1 MNMVC
6 LSRCSRREPTMS
18 EQLPPRGAMH
28 RDNPAGSRLEI
39 ANAYAVGRLVER
51 MEPDYEAAARYIA
64 LQLDISNEAE
74 YGQEYSDAYA
84 VALDVD
90 AALNV

>member
-1 MNMVC
+1 MNDQLYGIDSED
-6 LSRCSRREPTMS
+6 LSFLSMLKYMIRE
-18 EQLPPRGAMH
+18 G
-28 RDNPAGSRLEI
+28 
-39 ANAYAVGRLVER
+39 VLVPV
-51 MEPDYEAAARYIA
+51 EPDYEAAARYIA

-90 AALNV
+90 AALKGTDDDR

>member
-1 MNMVC
+1 
-6 LSRCSRREPTMS
+6 MS
-18 EQLPPRGAMH
+18 DQLYRL
-28 RDNPAGSRLEI
+28 NPLDSLDKPILRHMI
-39 ANAYAVGRLVER
+39 RAVVLVPV
-51 MEPDYEAAARYIA
+51 EPDYEAAARYIA

-90 AALNV
+90 AALKGTDEW